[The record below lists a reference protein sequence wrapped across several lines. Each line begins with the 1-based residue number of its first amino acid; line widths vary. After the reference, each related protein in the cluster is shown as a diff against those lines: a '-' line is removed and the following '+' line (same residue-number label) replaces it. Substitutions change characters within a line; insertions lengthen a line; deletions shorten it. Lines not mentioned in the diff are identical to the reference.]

1 MTVCG
6 LAVIEPLRSGFNDKL
21 PAVPLTGDTGP
32 DWLRDA
38 AASGLG
44 LRHRPQR
51 ALANQGARL
60 WFGDTSTAGTR
71 DAPRAGEHC
80 ARGPPR
86 HGWSGIPADSKRG
99 RLKVRFAPPACGSRD
114 PVLGPRSD
122 CPA

>member
-1 MTVCG
+1 MTVGG
-6 LAVIEPLRSGFNDKL
+6 LAVIEPLRSGFNDEL

-32 DWLRDA
+32 DRLRDA

-44 LRHRPQR
+44 LLHRPQR
-51 ALANQGARL
+51 TPANQGARL
-60 WFGDTSTAGTR
+60 WFGDESTAGTR
-71 DAPRAGEHC
+71 GAPWAGEPS
-80 ARGPPR
+80 AGAPPR

-99 RLKVRFAPPACGSRD
+99 RLNVRFAPPACGSRD